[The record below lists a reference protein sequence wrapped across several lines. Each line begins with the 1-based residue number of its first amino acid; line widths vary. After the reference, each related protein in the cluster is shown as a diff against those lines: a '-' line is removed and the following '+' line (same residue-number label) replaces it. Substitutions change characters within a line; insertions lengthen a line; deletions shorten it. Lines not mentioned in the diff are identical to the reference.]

1 MEGGKSAAVNFPFIE
16 VVFLVEK
23 TFILSLD
30 DGSDVIR
37 ELEKFVREN
46 EMEYCLLV
54 SGSGK
59 IKEFEL
65 ILHEPNGG
73 LNRARFENEF
83 ELNALSGK
91 IQKAKDGK
99 INTNIKVSVTST
111 GVTPKAGQMVSGK
124 AAGVLEISVRKVG
137 FGGIIEA

>member
-1 MEGGKSAAVNFPFIE
+1 M
-16 VVFLVEK
+16 VEK
-23 TFILSLD
+23 TFILRLNN
-30 DGSDVIR
+30 GSDIIS

-46 EMEYCLLV
+46 KMEYCLLV

-65 ILHEPNGG
+65 ILHESNGG
-73 LNRARFENEF
+73 LNRVKFENEF

-91 IQKAKDGK
+91 LQKAKDGK

-111 GVTPKAGQMVSGK
+111 GVTPKAGQLISGK
-124 AAGVLEISVRKVG
+124 TVGVFEISVRKVG

>member
-1 MEGGKSAAVNFPFIE
+1 M
-16 VVFLVEK
+16 VEK
-23 TFILSLD
+23 TFILRLN
-30 DGSDVIR
+30 DGYEVIG

-46 EMEYCLLV
+46 EMEYGLLV

-99 INTNIKVSVTST
+99 INTNIKVSITST
-111 GVTPKAGQMVSGK
+111 GVTPKAGQLVSGTADGILK
-124 AAGVLEISVRKVG
+124 IGIRKVG

>member
-1 MEGGKSAAVNFPFIE
+1 MS
-16 VVFLVEK
+16 EK
-23 TFILSLD
+23 TFVLILD
-30 DGSDVIR
+30 DNSDVIG

-65 ILHEPNGG
+65 ILHEPKDG
-73 LNRARFENEF
+73 LNKARFENGF
-83 ELNALSGK
+83 ELNAISGK

-111 GVTPKAGQMVSGK
+111 GFTPKAGQLVSGK
-124 AAGVLEISVRKVG
+124 ASGMLEISVRKVG